1 VDGEEESD
9 GEVLIYVLDLVSLDF
24 HELAFGD
31 VSICQHLSAFVC
43 VWKARDTAQHLL
55 DELTSIWPRDLM

>member
-9 GEVLIYVLDLVSLDF
+9 GEVLIYVLDLVSLNF

-31 VSICQHLSAFVC
+31 VSICQRLFAFGKLVI
-43 VWKARDTAQHLL
+43 QH
-55 DELTSIWPRDLM
+55 SIY

>member
-31 VSICQHLSAFVC
+31 VSTCQRLFAFGKLVI
-43 VWKARDTAQHLL
+43 QH
-55 DELTSIWPRDLM
+55 SIY